1 MKINT
6 DNLTETELEVLIKRH
21 DKLYWEEFTFEIS
34 DIDYDLLVRKLTAI
48 NPINPILTQLHQS
61 VRGKH
66 KIPFK
71 EPLLSLNKVY
81 SITELV
87 TWCEK
92 VAKSDS
98 EVFVIQPKYD
108 GVSVDFNGKI
118 LVTTSDSNYGIDI
131 SSRIKYIN
139 NIGNT
144 PIRGEVVI
152 TKSDFQNNVLG
163 KLKKSNG
170 KDFKNTRNAAAG
182 LLNRDSPISGPKVLT
197 IIPFSEIGFE
207 MTLDDFKTDTTKLK
221 EAEDY
226 VKNILDSPVDGLVIK
241 LKDEQYGKSLG
252 NTSHHPRGQVALK
265 FETINIESTL
275 ISVTWQVGKV
285 TITPVGNIVPIDINN
300 TTVKNVNLHN
310 AKYILDRDLH
320 IGDKVFIEK
329 SGEIIPNLIR
339 SEPGVSRTVIQINEC
354 PMCGHNVEYKPPELI
369 CTNIDCTGKLSRK
382 LYDAVKRLGI
392 ETLGLSTIGKM
403 IEQFGIEDIIG
414 IFELTIEDLLELDGF
429 ANLSAENLFDEIQ
442 KIKIIPIEEYKI
454 LASLNI
460 KGIGSSLSK
469 SILQKVTLSKLLQ
482 MTPEDLE
489 EMPQIG
495 TGRSF
500 EIYLGIDEN
509 TEIINYLR
517 ETLNIIPTDDK
528 KKSICFTGKAT
539 KSKSFY
545 KKIAERNGF
554 EIAKR
559 ITKDLT
565 LLVTANLSSSSNKM
579 KTAQSLNINI
589 IDIEQFMSLK
599 WTK

>member
-1 MKINT
+1 MKINI
-6 DNLTETELEVLIKRH
+6 DNLTESELEALIKRH

-48 NPINPILTQLHQS
+48 NPNNPILTQLHQS

-71 EPLLSLNKVY
+71 EPLLSLDKVY

-87 TWCEK
+87 TRCDK
-92 VAKSDS
+92 IARLDS

-108 GVSVDFNGKI
+108 GVSVDFNSKI

-139 NIGNT
+139 NISNI

-152 TKSDFQNNVLG
+152 TKSNFQNNVLG
-163 KLKKSNG
+163 KLKTSDG

-182 LLNRDSPISGPKVLT
+182 LLNRDGPIPGPKVLT
-197 IIPFSEIGFE
+197 IIPFSEVGFE
-207 MTLDDFKTDTTKLK
+207 MTLNDLKTDTTKLK

-226 VKNILDSPVDGLVIK
+226 VKNVLDSPIDGLVIK
-241 LKDEQYGKSLG
+241 LKDEQYSKSLG

-265 FETINIESTL
+265 FDTINIESTL
-275 ISVTWQVGKV
+275 MSATWQVGKV
-285 TITPVGNIVPIDINN
+285 TLTPVGNIVPINING

-320 IGDKVFIEK
+320 IGDKVFVEK

-339 SEPGVSRTVIQINEC
+339 SEPGILRTRIQISEC
-354 PMCGHNVEYKPPELI
+354 PKCGHSLKYKSPELI

-392 ETLGLSTIGKM
+392 ETLGLSTIEKI
-403 IEQFGIEDIIG
+403 IEQFGIEDITG
-414 IFELTIEDLLELDGF
+414 IFELSIEDFLELDGF

-442 KIKIIPIEEYKI
+442 KVKTIPIEEYKI

-460 KGIGSSLSK
+460 KGIGTSLSK

-489 EMPQIG
+489 KMPQIG
-495 TGRSF
+495 IGRSF

-509 TEIINYLR
+509 AEIINYLR

-539 KSKSFY
+539 ESKSFY
-545 KKIAERNGF
+545 ERIAERNGF

-559 ITKDLT
+559 ITQDLT
-565 LLVTANLSSSSNKM
+565 LLVTADLNSTSNKM
-579 KTAQSLNINI
+579 KTAQSLGVNI
-589 IDIEQFMSLK
+589 INTAQFMSLK
-599 WTK
+599 WTN